1 MSQNRW
7 KIQTPDQAIVNTLVE
22 QASLNP
28 IVAAMLV
35 NRGVKSVEQSNRF
48 NDRRLTILHDPAL
61 LPGAAEAAARI
72 AGSIRTKEKICV
84 YGDYDVD
91 GTSAT
96 SILYGFLKKAGADA
110 DYYIPHRIEEGY
122 GLNSDAIRSLKDRGF
137 DVVVT
142 VDCGITA
149 VEQARV
155 AKEVGLDLII
165 TDHHHFDENDLPQ
178 GAILVHPKLPGT
190 AYPFGE
196 ICGAGVA
203 FKLAWQTA
211 KLLGDGDRAT
221 PEMRDYLLKAISLVA
236 IATISDVMPLHDE
249 NRILVRYGL
258 NQIGAK
264 PSVGMAALLKV
275 ASHPLGKDVSS
286 EVVGWKLGPRINA
299 AGRMAAASEVVKLMT
314 TEDEDEAARIAA
326 YLDQCNK
333 DRQKLGKV
341 MAAQAVEMVEMQG
354 GLKDK
359 GGIVLCH
366 PDWHPGI
373 VGIVA
378 SRLVEA
384 YNRPSIVLV
393 EGDDGH
399 CHGSGR
405 SVGRFNVLAAVESC
419 ADILVR
425 KGGHAA
431 ACGVGV
437 HKSKLGEFGERF
449 HQYCVEHLVTDDY
462 VAEILCDAEVAL
474 TDVTAHVID
483 QIDKFEPYGKGN
495 PKPVLVSRNCRLVEA
510 PRLVGDKKTHAQLRL
525 EYDGVVR
532 KAIWFNSVEKVKP
545 LAEGQ
550 LIDIC
555 YSPSINEWMGTVE
568 IQAEIIDVKQA

>member
-1 MSQNRW
+1 
-7 KIQTPDQAIVNTLVE
+7 
-22 QASLNP
+22 
-28 IVAAMLV
+28 MLV
-35 NRGVKSVEQSNRF
+35 NRGITSLESSNRF
-48 NDRRLTILHDPAL
+48 VDRRLSILHDPAL
-61 LPGAAEAAARI
+61 LPGAVEAA
-72 AGSIRTKEKICV
+72 EKIRKAVADKKKICI

-96 SILYGFLKKAGADA
+96 SILYGFLKKAGADVR
-110 DYYIPHRIEEGY
+110 YYIPHRIEEGY
-122 GLNSDAIRSLKDRGF
+122 GLNSEAIVSLKAKGVDL
-137 DVVVT
+137 VVT

-149 VEQARV
+149 VEQARK
-155 AKEVGLDLII
+155 AAEVGLDLII

-178 GAILVHPKLPGT
+178 ATLVHPKLPGT
-190 AYPFGE
+190 TYPFGE
-196 ICGAGVA
+196 ICGAAVA
-203 FKLAWQTA
+203 FKLAWQIA
-211 KLLGDGDRAT
+211 KLLGDGEKAS
-221 PEMRDYLLKAISLVA
+221 PEMRDYLLEAISLVA
-236 IATISDVMPLHDE
+236 IATISDVMALHDE

-258 NQIGAK
+258 NQIGVK
-264 PSVGMAALLKV
+264 PSVGLAALLKV
-275 ASHPLGKDVSS
+275 ASHPFGKDVSS
-286 EVVGWKLGPRINA
+286 DVVGWKIGPRINA
-299 AGRMAAASEVVKLMT
+299 AGRMAAANEVVKLLT
-314 TEDEDEAARIAA
+314 SEDEDEAATIASA
-326 YLDQCNK
+326 LDQLNK
-333 DRQKLGKV
+333 DRQKLGKI
-341 MAAQAVEMVEMQG
+341 MAAQAVEMVDLQG

-393 EGDDGH
+393 EGEDGH

-437 HKSKLGEFGERF
+437 HKSKLAEFGERF
-449 HQYCVEHLVTDDY
+449 HRYCVEHLVTDDY
-462 VAEILCDAEVAL
+462 VAEIVCDAEVAL
-474 TDVTAHVID
+474 TDVTAHVIS

-495 PKPVLVSRNCRLVEA
+495 PKPVLVSRNCRLVES
-510 PRLVGDKKTHAQLRL
+510 PRLVGDKKSHVQLRL
-525 EYDGVVR
+525 EYGGAVR
-532 KAIWFNSVEKVKP
+532 KAIWFSGAEKAKP

-550 LIDIC
+550 LVDIC
-555 YSPSINEWMGTVE
+555 YTPSLNEWMGTVE
-568 IQAEIIDVKQA
+568 IQAEIVDVKQS